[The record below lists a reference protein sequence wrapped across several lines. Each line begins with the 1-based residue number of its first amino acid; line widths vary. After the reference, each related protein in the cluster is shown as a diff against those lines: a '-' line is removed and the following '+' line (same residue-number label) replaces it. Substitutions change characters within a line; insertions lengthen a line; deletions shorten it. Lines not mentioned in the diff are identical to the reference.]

1 MRFVDRVDAGRQLAD
16 KLMKFA
22 DEDVV
27 VVGLPRGGLPVAF
40 EVARALDAPLDVILV
55 RKLGVPFQP
64 ELAMGAIGEDDVRII
79 NEDVMSSVEI
89 SDEEFDA
96 VELHEQR
103 ELRKRVH
110 HYRTVRP
117 AVSLEGKCVIV
128 VDDGIATGATAR
140 AACQVARARGASTV
154 MLAVPVAATDWQ
166 ESLRGVA
173 DEYVAVFEPDHL
185 GSVGEFYRDFGQVT
199 DDEAT
204 RCLDLGRALALSV
217 DENVLIDIGVQLSGR
232 LVVPEHVKAFVIFVH
247 GSGSSRHSPRNRKVA
262 DVLNDAGIAT
272 LLFDLLTIEE
282 ERSRSN
288 VFDIEMLSERLDKVT
303 KWVRER
309 NHLGK
314 LSLGYFGAST
324 GAAAALWSAAN
335 SQLGIATVVSRGGR
349 PDLAWA
355 RLGDVRCPTLFIV
368 GSEDDEVVTL
378 NRRTMGAMNCY
389 THLSLV
395 PGATHLFE
403 EPGALDNVAELARDW
418 FLKHLLSQGS
428 EVQAKG
434 ATWRS

>member
-349 PDLAWA
+349 PDLAWD